1 MTRRLI
7 LCSFALLL
15 PALAFAMA
23 AGLDLTTALRDADLI
38 ARIKVVSTKPAPAG
52 SRYKQLALATITE
65 GIKGPKGGDTI
76 QLLSDN
82 GFICPNVLYQAND
95 DCIIFARRTPEGHYE
110 TMNTYAGQFRVR
122 DGIVD
127 GCYLFYDTAPELDKK
142 VKPEAIISALR
153 RLINTPNK

>member
-15 PALAFAMA
+15 PAIAFAMA
-23 AGLDLTTALRDADLI
+23 AGLDLETALRDADLI

-52 SRYKQLALATITE
+52 SRYKQLALATMTE
-65 GIKGPKGGDTI
+65 SIKGSKAGETI

-82 GFICPNVLYQAND
+82 GSTCPNVLYAAND
-95 DCIIFARRTPEGHYE
+95 DCIIFARRTPEGYYE

-122 DGIVD
+122 DGLVEA
-127 GCYLFYDTAPELDKK
+127 CYLFYRTEPELAKK
-142 VKPEAIISALR
+142 AKPEAIISAFR
-153 RLINTPNK
+153 RIINTPKK